1 MFLNASSPKNSKS
14 ANVRFTTFCDPRNE
28 PDYDTY
34 EYGTEPIPGDAT
46 WVQPRTLRQL
56 HARVSDTF
64 AQSGTINSDYLA
76 TLAILEILNLSDETL
91 AEIRRSSSRYPA

>member
-1 MFLNASSPKNSKS
+1 MA
-14 ANVRFTTFCDPRNE
+14 RTTRNDPS
-28 PDYDTY
+28 YDDWY
-34 EYGTEPIPGDAT
+34 YGTEPIPGDAT

-56 HARVSDTF
+56 HARVSDTL